1 MFVLILFIIFIG
13 VIFQNLCHKFR
24 KIIFIFVR
32 YYAVLH
38 NDGSQNEIKYQK
50 L

>member
-1 MFVLILFIIFIG
+1 MFVPILFIIFIG